1 MCVPPEVEIEG
12 GLCDTVPSR
21 KPTGRSKKGSVQLR
35 DANNDE
41 LIRAPWLHYMMVC
54 WDRAKCGREGGT
66 AFPLP
71 NDEPCIVLLGHYRI
85 MEMDYVLIKYMD
97 YGLWIIP
104 YIFKH
109 RRIMEI

>member
-1 MCVPPEVEIEG
+1 MCVPPEVGIEG

-54 WDRAKCGREGGT
+54 WDRAKCGREGGK
-66 AFPLP
+66 AFPLTD
-71 NDEPCIVLLGHYRI
+71 DEPCIVLLGHY
-85 MEMDYVLIKYMD
+85 V
-97 YGLWIIP
+97 
-104 YIFKH
+104 
-109 RRIMEI
+109 